1 MSCLVEQAWI
11 FVLTSALG
19 NCEHLQA
26 AAAAKSITAH
36 SKHVLSGKATANS
49 QNETQQ
55 KFANMSLSLLCTA
68 GKVIFFY
75 VCISTGQTNCLN
87 DLPDMDGSIPGWK
100 PGLYYGADEQCKI
113 AFGSIATACTFA
125 DSNVVGRKFL
135 CVLGAA
141 GKCSG
146 ARIQE
151 KRAWDVVIME
161 GLKVL
166 FRHRLFW
173 QRANL
178 KRFLKCSSSLHRCL
192 CLHKTPL
199 RFTQYPE
206 TFCPHWVW

>member
-1 MSCLVEQAWI
+1 M
-11 FVLTSALG
+11 
-19 NCEHLQA
+19 
-26 AAAAKSITAH
+26 H
-36 SKHVLSGKATANS
+36 SWESD
-49 QNETQQ
+49 
-55 KFANMSLSLLCTA
+55 
-68 GKVIFFY
+68 IFY

-113 AFGSIATACTFA
+113 AFGSVATACTFA

-151 KRAWDVVIME
+151 KRARDVVIME

-178 KRFLKCSSSLHRCL
+178 KRFLKCSSSLHLCL

-199 RFTQYPE
+199 RFTQYPNLLS
-206 TFCPHWVW
+206 TLGLVVLVLAMLLR